1 MSDNL
6 QKRIVNSVEK
16 IQYEE
21 TQNFF
26 KGRASKFN
34 EENPYSVTMY
44 QDNNPQLVIE
54 RNIHEISVLKPL
66 LDLNEESSVLDIA
79 CGIGRWADSMNE
91 NINKYCGIDF
101 SPELIEIAHKRNSAC
116 EKKTFLV
123 GAANETKKVLEENNQ
138 GKFNVVLLI
147 GILMYLNEDDVIDT
161 LMQIVDVLEEHA
173 VICVRE
179 PVGLDNRLTLKNF
192 YSQELK
198 DNYNAIYRT
207 RTELMNIFKET
218 LLKNGFEITKEGF
231 LFEKASL
238 NNRSETE
245 QYYYIFRR

>member
-79 CGIGRWADSMNE
+79 CGIGRWADSINE

-101 SPELIEIAHKRNSAC
+101 SPELIEIAHRRNRAC

-123 GAANETKKVLEENNQ
+123 GAANETKRVLEENNQ
-138 GKFNVVLLI
+138 RKFNVVLLI

-192 YSQELK
+192 YSQELN

-207 RTELMNIFKET
+207 RTELMNIFKNT